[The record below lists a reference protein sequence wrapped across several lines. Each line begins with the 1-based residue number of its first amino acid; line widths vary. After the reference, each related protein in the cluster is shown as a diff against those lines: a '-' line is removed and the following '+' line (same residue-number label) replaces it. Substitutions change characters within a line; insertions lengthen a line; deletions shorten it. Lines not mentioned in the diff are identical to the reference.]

1 MAFLV
6 PMGLSGLAS
15 LSGNAAAHIFSQSA
29 GPRVRSWANWWA
41 GKDKI
46 VELRH
51 LRDADAMHD
60 FDVATDHLKN
70 AAVAEDRSE
79 DQMRQLL
86 AAEKA
91 LIEARQKLKTWE
103 GFTREEETSLFPVLV
118 KCHHLLICTTYWVAS
133 EGGVK
138 KQAGLKRAWV
148 VVDDLVKLI
157 SDKETQALQDA
168 ERARAGWLATQ
179 SMLEQRAQMA
189 LKPVQ
194 GLYQQNVLP
203 YIDQLNSL
211 EGTAVLHSIAWRNDR
226 DTGHVCEAL
235 VQWDKGGPEEM
246 IGNTSPMV
254 KAIAGASADASAVMG
269 AGEGAEDATGGG
281 GGGAARPRQT
291 SDGVSTLADTL
302 GSEPEPEPEPG
313 AQAPERTSSTP
324 DEKLQHA
331 LASLKTLSEMGE
343 DTATIEA
350 EIAGLRGEI
359 AMLAVDPTSSM
370 RSTAGDLED
379 IKRKLKED
387 LDRERAERAAQEKAG
402 RASSRRRDDNA
413 RWLWAS
419 GAPDGSDGKWKPF
432 GQVVVDVLEGAW
444 AEGEAEQSIYPQ
456 QSMLDGTEGPEY
468 IVDMIQMIQFQ
479 ASDRS
484 RQRRVRRD
492 GAEQEPEAEAERE
505 AESEEGIPPA
515 AATAGR

>member
-103 GFTREEETSLFPVLV
+103 SFTREEETSLFPVLV

-168 ERARAGWLATQ
+168 ERARAGWG
-179 SMLEQRAQMA
+179 LER
-189 LKPVQ
+189 
-194 GLYQQNVLP
+194 G
-203 YIDQLNSL
+203 IER
-211 EGTAVLHSIAWRNDR
+211 EGTVT
-226 DTGHVCEAL
+226 TG
-235 VQWDKGGPEEM
+235 P
-246 IGNTSPMV
+246 
-254 KAIAGASADASAVMG
+254 
-269 AGEGAEDATGGG
+269 
-281 GGGAARPRQT
+281 
-291 SDGVSTLADTL
+291 
-302 GSEPEPEPEPG
+302 
-313 AQAPERTSSTP
+313 
-324 DEKLQHA
+324 
-331 LASLKTLSEMGE
+331 
-343 DTATIEA
+343 
-350 EIAGLRGEI
+350 
-359 AMLAVDPTSSM
+359 
-370 RSTAGDLED
+370 
-379 IKRKLKED
+379 
-387 LDRERAERAAQEKAG
+387 
-402 RASSRRRDDNA
+402 
-413 RWLWAS
+413 
-419 GAPDGSDGKWKPF
+419 
-432 GQVVVDVLEGAW
+432 
-444 AEGEAEQSIYPQ
+444 YPLF
-456 QSMLDGTEGPEY
+456 SCFCFF
-468 IVDMIQMIQFQ
+468 I
-479 ASDRS
+479 
-484 RQRRVRRD
+484 
-492 GAEQEPEAEAERE
+492 
-505 AESEEGIPPA
+505 
-515 AATAGR
+515 